1 MIGKL
6 HSLSNILLGVF
17 FSYVL
22 SRIWKFKKKVYT
34 KLISLSWGVSNSL
47 RMLYSRPTSVPGSI
61 KITWELKDHIVNM
74 QDFEIAVD
82 DEVKHAQRAHTLAWR
97 DEN

>member
-1 MIGKL
+1 M
-6 HSLSNILLGVF
+6 SNHAYENLK
-17 FSYVL
+17 
-22 SRIWKFKKKVYT
+22 RKVYT

-97 DEN
+97 DQTN